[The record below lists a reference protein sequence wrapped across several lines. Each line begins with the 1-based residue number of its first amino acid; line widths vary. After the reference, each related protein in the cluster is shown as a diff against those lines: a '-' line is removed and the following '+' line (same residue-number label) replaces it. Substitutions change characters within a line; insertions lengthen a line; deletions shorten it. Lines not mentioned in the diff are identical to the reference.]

1 MAGELKVLPTK
12 LYAVT
17 LIRSGIGRPY
27 WEKRTLKALRLTKL
41 NKTVIHKNSP
51 SVNGMLLN
59 VKNLID
65 IKPIVLR
72 TDVQNS
78 PTKGEFLAD
87 NGDFFITESKL
98 NMLCPKTEEEIVE

>member
-1 MAGELKVLPTK
+1 MAKDLKALPTK

-41 NKTVIHKNSP
+41 NKTIIHKSSP

-59 VKNLID
+59 VKKLID
-65 IKPIVLR
+65 VKPIALR
-72 TDVQNS
+72 TDIQNS

-87 NGDFFITESKL
+87 NGDFFISESQVDR
-98 NMLCPKTEEEIVE
+98 LCRRLENVE